1 MVRRPMVYYR
11 KYRPQKID
19 DLDSSAVRETLSSVL
34 KKNVPHAFLFTGP
47 KGLGKTS
54 TARILAKAVNCTDKK
69 KGDIEPCNACDQ
81 CLAITKGTSIDILE
95 IDAASNRGIDEIR
108 DLKEKIRLSPVS
120 SLKKVYIID
129 EVHMLTTEAFNALL
143 KTLEE
148 PPDHAMFVLCT
159 TEPQKVP
166 STILS
171 RCFHISFHLAKAEE
185 LVRSFKRILSGEK
198 AEVDEDAL
206 RMIAKM
212 AEGGFRDGAKML
224 EEIITLAD
232 GKKVTK
238 ELIEEKYKVS
248 SVALQV
254 GEMIAVFKNR
264 DAQNGLQIVAALTS
278 QGIDMKYFI
287 QKLMESLH
295 ESMLSLVQG
304 KNRESGIENGDLSLE
319 EIQGLFFI
327 LSRANAEMKY
337 AVLPQLPLE
346 LAVLEWCVDPV
357 SARNN
362 AAHPEP
368 GMSPVSRSA
377 TVRMTSDITVHTLRK
392 QVGDMKRKEALY
404 GVPKKDTKVDEDVVK
419 IETTTVELMHTPGDG
434 EVTKEWLDHFWK
446 NLINEIKKHNHT
458 VAGVLRSCAIKSFS
472 KESLI
477 IETAYKFH
485 KERLDEMKNRE
496 ALLKI
501 AKALTGN
508 DMEIVVELRNK

>member
-1 MVRRPMVYYR
+1 MVYYR

-19 DLDSSAVRETLSSVL
+19 DLDSAAVRETLTSVL

-69 KGDIEPCNACDQ
+69 AGSVEPCNACDQ
-81 CLAITKGTSIDILE
+81 CLAITNGTSIDILE

-148 PPDHAMFVLCT
+148 PPEHAMFILCT

-171 RCFHISFHLAKAEE
+171 RCFHVSFKPATEVE
-185 LVRSFKRILSGEK
+185 LLRAFKRIKTAEKIDIDDEALQYIAQLSG
-198 AEVDEDAL
+198 
-206 RMIAKM
+206 R
-212 AEGGFRDGAKML
+212 GFRDGVKIL
-224 EEIITLAD
+224 EEMVLVSD
-232 GKKVTK
+232 GKKIDRKLVETTYKTLNLVTHTQ
-238 ELIEEKYKVS
+238 LFLR
-248 SVALQV
+248 ALNKKDPKKALEIIAAMV
-254 GEMIAVFKNR
+254 EM
-264 DAQNGLQIVAALTS
+264 
-278 QGIDMKYFI
+278 GIDLKYFLNDVME
-287 QKLMESLH
+287 KLHQLLLIHVGVLEKDDFLA
-295 ESMLSLVQG
+295 EFTF
-304 KNRESGIENGDLSLE
+304 SLE
-319 EIQGLFFI
+319 DIKQITGL
-327 LSRANAEMKY
+327 LSRANGEMKY

-346 LAVLEWCVDPV
+346 LVVLEWANPTAVNPSTPLREEKSKDGD
-357 SARNN
+357 SST
-362 AAHPEP
+362 
-368 GMSPVSRSA
+368 SPRMA
-377 TVRMTSDITVHTLRK
+377 DDLTVNTMRK

-404 GVPKKDTKVDEDVVK
+404 GVPKKDPKADEDVVK

-434 EVTKEWLDHFWK
+434 EVTREWLDLFWK
-446 NLINEIKKHNHT
+446 NLINETKKHNHT

-472 KESLI
+472 KQGLV

-485 KERLDEMKNRE
+485 KERLDDVKNMDQ
-496 ALLKI
+496 LLRI
-501 AKALTGN
+501 CKALTGN
-508 DMEIVVELRNK
+508 EMDIVVELRK